1 MPLAPSDSGALM
13 VRQLDAPAQRAVQ
26 LAGVEQLQQA
36 RDDVAA
42 DGQVY
47 GQSGSLVKG
56 LDQRLFVSLSSSFDG
71 SQRASIIAKV
81 LRAADSALGNVRL
94 PPSISITLTSR
105 QGRLPLTLVS
115 TATAPVRVRLVL
127 TSEQLSFL
135 AATFG
140 EGSCIPGNAE
150 KSAESCQLTLS
161 RPTTLLRIPVVVRAP
176 GAFPLSL
183 QIETPSGN
191 MVLRTGTGSVTSTA
205 ISDVGWFLMVGAA
218 LFLGI
223 WWVRNA
229 RHGRRARRLI
239 PRPDDDP
246 ASADPVSTGPVSTGP
261 VSTGPASTGS
271 RPVTPDPSEQR
282 QVTVPS
288 AVTPSAAAPRAATTS
303 AGAPAPSTTS
313 ASSSAAGPS
322 EASTAAAV
330 SAGPGFAVRSG
341 RDGYPAKHVLRP
353 PR

>member
-1 MPLAPSDSGALM
+1 M
-13 VRQLDAPAQRAVQ
+13 
-26 LAGVEQLQQA
+26 
-36 RDDVAA
+36 
-42 DGQVY
+42 
-47 GQSGSLVKG
+47 
-56 LDQRLFVSLSSSFDG
+56 
-71 SQRASIIAKV
+71 

-246 ASADPVSTGPVSTGP
+246 ASAGPCLGWPCSRA
-261 VSTGPASTGS
+261 GPALDW
-271 RPVTPDPSEQR
+271 PCFDWP
-282 QVTVPS
+282 
-288 AVTPSAAAPRAATTS
+288 
-303 AGAPAPSTTS
+303 
-313 ASSSAAGPS
+313 
-322 EASTAAAV
+322 
-330 SAGPGFAVRSG
+330 
-341 RDGYPAKHVLRP
+341 
-353 PR
+353 